1 MDDLEAY
8 LATDGARDM
17 KVQKPEHDPAD
28 VEYMARLLC
37 IADGR
42 DPDKKWN
49 ENALHNEFKFA
60 AERALDHMAATGVKM
75 TTRRLDALPIPDA
88 IWEDYHDLAPMTPRD
103 NAKS

>member
-1 MDDLEAY
+1 MS
-8 LATDGARDM
+8 
-17 KVQKPEHDPAD
+17 EHDPAD

-75 TTRRLDALPIPDA
+75 TNRETIVNVRPEAGFGWQSVHDA
-88 IWEDYHDLAPMTPRD
+88 APMAPRD
-103 NAKS
+103 TDGHS